1 MPIDREATLK
11 QAEKLLRQGR
21 LEGAIAEY
29 VRLVQDQ
36 PRDWNSINALGDLYV
51 RAGDSDR
58 AVAQFTHIADFMFA
72 EGFAPKA
79 SALYKKALKIK
90 PDHEHTLLRLSEI
103 AARQGLLVDARSYL
117 RTLER
122 LRRQRGDARGV
133 GDVLV
138 RLATLE
144 EAGGDAR
151 LAGARAAQEIGETA
165 RAVELFK
172 AAAETL
178 EGEGRQREAL
188 DALAEAA
195 ALAPDDPELR
205 RQVARIAVA
214 TGELARAQ
222 AFLTPQSAGADPELL
237 LALGRMELASGRE
250 AEARVAFTRMVALAP
265 DRIAVLRDVAAD
277 LGRSGA
283 TTGAFVCTE
292 VLVDDALLAGDWDRA
307 LDALHALLA
316 YGPHVPALV
325 KLVELAVDA
334 GREEVMEAAQAQ
346 LADAYVAAGRAD
358 EARVIAEDLLARTP
372 DSEAHADR
380 LRRVVALLG
389 VDDAEAIISRYREQN
404 EDFGI
409 ALDLDDVPTSDG
421 DLDLAAAAANEVT
434 PSPPPDTL
442 HAEEEPPVVAPPT
455 ATYVTSA
462 PAVTPS
468 ESAPR
473 PDDDHDAI
481 VLEMLEVDLSDTLAG
496 LGGAPGPPLPA
507 AEAMPPAPR
516 DLDGV
521 FEEMRSRAAREQP
534 GGDGAEEYDRG
545 LQQLAAGRVV
555 EAVASL
561 RAAARMPLFR
571 FRACTRLGRLYLE
584 RGEMTEG
591 IEWLERAAEAPPPSA
606 DEGWAV
612 LYDLADALERSGESA
627 RALAVLLEI
636 EADAGGYRDVHQRVE
651 VLSRTQGGAR

>member
-1 MPIDREATLK
+1 MPVDRDATLK

-51 RAGDSDR
+51 RAGDIDR
-58 AVAQFTHIADFMFA
+58 AVAQFTQIADFMFA

-122 LRRQRGDARGV
+122 LRRQRGDARGSAEIV
-133 GDVLV
+133 V
-138 RLATLE
+138 RLAMLE
-144 EAGGDAR
+144 ESDGDAR
-151 LAGARAAQEIGETA
+151 LAGARAAQEIGEIA
-165 RAVELFK
+165 RAVDLFK

-178 EGEGRQREAL
+178 AGEGRQREAL

-205 RQVARIAVA
+205 RQVARIAVSA
-214 TGELARAQ
+214 GELAR
-222 AFLTPQSAGADPELL
+222 AFLTPQSAGGDPELL

-265 DRIAVLRDVAAD
+265 ERIAELRDLAGELA
-277 LGRSGA
+277 RSGA
-283 TTGAFVCTE
+283 TAGAFVCTE

-307 LDALHALLA
+307 LGALHALLA
-316 YGPHVPALV
+316 HGPYVPALV

-334 GREEVMEAAQAQ
+334 GREDVMEAAQAQ
-346 LADAYVAAGRAD
+346 LADAYVDAGRAE

-372 DSEAHADR
+372 ESELHADR
-380 LRRVVALLG
+380 LRRVVAMLG
-389 VDDAEAIISRYREQN
+389 MDDAETIISRYREQG
-404 EDFGI
+404 DDLGM
-409 ALDLDDVPTSDG
+409 ALDLEEPAS
-421 DLDLAAAAANEVT
+421 DLDLEAGVAAASDVPLPAPAEDGVQVDEAMKAL
-434 PSPPPDTL
+434 PDRGPGPQ
-442 HAEEEPPVVAPPT
+442 A
-455 ATYVTSA
+455 TSA
-462 PAVTPS
+462 AVVSPG
-468 ESAPR
+468 EEADG
-473 PDDDHDAI
+473 PDDDTDAI
-481 VLEMLEVDLSDTLAG
+481 VLEMLEIDLSDTLAD
-496 LGGAPGPPLPA
+496 LGSANVPLPPA
-507 AEAMPPAPR
+507 AEPVPATAR
-516 DLDGV
+516 DLDAV
-521 FEEMRSRAAREQP
+521 FDEMRSRVAREQP
-534 GGDGAEEYDRG
+534 GGDGTDEYERG
-545 LQQLAAGRVV
+545 LQQLAHGRVV
-555 EAVASL
+555 EAIASL

-584 RGEMTEG
+584 RGETAEG

-636 EADAGGYRDVHQRVE
+636 EADAGRYRDVHQRVE
-651 VLSRTQGGAR
+651 VLSRAQDGRR